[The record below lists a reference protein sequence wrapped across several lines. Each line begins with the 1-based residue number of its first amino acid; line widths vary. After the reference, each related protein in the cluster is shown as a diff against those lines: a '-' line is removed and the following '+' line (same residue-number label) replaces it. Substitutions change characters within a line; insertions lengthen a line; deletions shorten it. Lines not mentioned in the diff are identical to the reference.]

1 MGDTMAH
8 PAWTRE
14 DASAASHAK
23 GRACHAD
30 DVFIWFQ
37 GRVALLRSRQVDV
50 LDLDDVAEALREVG
64 LEQSD
69 KLESAIE
76 VSLAHV
82 PKWGHGPEKR
92 SLSWSRTIAEQ
103 RMRINTQLHR
113 NSGLESRIV
122 EAVADRYRLG
132 QLRAARTMKRSLETL
147 PAECPY
153 NGDAIVNRPFEFE
166 ADR

>member
-1 MGDTMAH
+1 MG
-8 PAWTRE
+8 PWTRKAQLE
-14 DASAASHAK
+14 LVAHDRRAADA
-23 GRACHAD
+23 
-30 DVFIWFQ
+30 
-37 GRVALLRSRQVDV
+37 
-50 LDLDDVAEALREVG
+50 
-64 LEQSD
+64 
-69 KLESAIE
+69 
-76 VSLAHV
+76 
-82 PKWGHGPEKR
+82 
-92 SLSWSRTIAEQ
+92 
-103 RMRINTQLHR
+103 INTQLHR